1 MKIITHNEKEFTKI
15 AQTFVKKLWPNKK
28 VATLVALSGE
38 LGAGKTFFAR
48 QCARA
53 LGVKERIISPTFVI
67 MKKYKIQTPPNP
79 PLRRGGQYKFFFHL
93 DAYRLKSGKEL
104 LHLGWKEI
112 ISNPENLIFL
122 EWPENVSKTL
132 PRYTKKIFVKHVSRH
147 PVHRLLML

>member
-15 AQTFVKKLWPNKK
+15 AQTFTKKLRPRETG
-28 VATLVALSGE
+28 ATLVALSGE

-48 QCARA
+48 QCGRV
-53 LGVKERIISPTFVI
+53 LGVRERIISPTFVI
-67 MKKYKIQTPPNP
+67 MKKYKI
-79 PLRRGGQYKFFFHL
+79 RGGQYKFFFHL

-104 LHLGWKEI
+104 LRLGWKEI